1 MRIGVDIDGVV
12 LDFQQTWAEL
22 YQEYFDRYLP
32 YEALRSY
39 DALLTHTHFE
49 DMVEFNDWFS
59 RAGGWRNMPWV
70 PGSRGGLDGC
80 VARGHRIDLVTARP
94 DCAKQDTLRWFETWI
109 PKGTTLYFTDQKH
122 EVPCDLYIDDT
133 KHVIESLVAN
143 GKKAVI
149 FDQPWN
155 RHTINTAGSTV
166 RAGDWH
172 QVVEIVDHFD
182 RTGILGLPVKET
194 A

>member
-12 LDFQQTWAEL
+12 LEFQARWAEL
-22 YQEYFDRYLP
+22 YAEYFDRFVP

-39 DALLTHTHFE
+39 DALLTETHFE

-59 RAGGWRNMPWV
+59 RAGGWRDMPWI
-70 PGSRGGLDGC
+70 PGSRGGLDAL
-80 VARGHRIDLVTARP
+80 VAGGHGITLVTARP
-94 DCAKQDTLRWFETWI
+94 RCAEFET
-109 PKGTTLYFTDQKH
+109 KGWWHKLPLDCLLAFTDQKH
-122 EVPCDLYIDDT
+122 EVDCDLYIDDT

-155 RHTINTAGSTV
+155 RSTINTAGSTV
-166 RAGDWH
+166 RAADWH
-172 QVVEIVDHFD
+172 QVVEIVNHYDK
-182 RTGILGLPVKET
+182 TGILGLPVKES